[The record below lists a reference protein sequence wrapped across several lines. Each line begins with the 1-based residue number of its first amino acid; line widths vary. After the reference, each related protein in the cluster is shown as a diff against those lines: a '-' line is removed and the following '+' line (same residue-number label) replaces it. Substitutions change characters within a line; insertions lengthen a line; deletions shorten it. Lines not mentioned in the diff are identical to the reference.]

1 MRDVYMED
9 LKEQI
14 STANDIMDEEA
25 DFWKSWNK

>member
-14 STANDIMDEEA
+14 STANDIMEEEA
-25 DFWKSWNK
+25 DFLEELE